1 VKAAIDF
8 RQARPAFSRKNV
20 VLTRRSQRKSQRLTY
35 ETSSSFRPK
44 YALQELPT
52 SLPERSSLCETIRL
66 AQQGDAAAFELI
78 YRLHCSRVRSI
89 CLRMLR
95 DPVEAEDLAQ
105 ESFIQLFRKIHTFRG
120 ESAFSTWL
128 HRLTVNLVLMRL
140 RKKKLVSTSLDEITG
155 NDEEDDRPHGEI
167 GAADP
172 QLSGL
177 VDRIDLQ
184 SAVGQL
190 PDGYRQIFIL
200 YDVLGFNHTEIA
212 RILGRSIGNSKSQLH
227 KARKRLRQL
236 LQRAKKYGRPENHGP
251 ASHSPVL
258 AASY

>member
-1 VKAAIDF
+1 MKPAIDF
-8 RQARPAFSRKNV
+8 RRARPAFSRKNV
-20 VLTRRSQRKSQRLTY
+20 VLTRRSQWKSRRLTY
-35 ETSSSFRPK
+35 ETNSSLGPEH
-44 YALQELPT
+44 ALRELPPCKPAP
-52 SLPERSSLCETIRL
+52 LFETIRL

-78 YRLHCSRVRSI
+78 YRLHCSRVYSI

-95 DPVEAEDLAQ
+95 DPVEAEDLTQ

-140 RKKKLVSTSLDEITG
+140 RKKKLVSTSLDELTG
-155 NDEEDDRPHGEI
+155 NDEEDDKPRNEI

-172 QLSGL
+172 RLSGL

-184 SAVGQL
+184 SAVDQL

-200 YDVLGFNHTEIA
+200 YDVLGFDHTESA
-212 RILGRSIGNSKSQLH
+212 EILGCSIGNSKSQLH
-227 KARKRLRQL
+227 KARKRLREL
-236 LQRAKKYGRPENHGP
+236 LQRVNRYGRAENQE
-251 ASHSPVL
+251 AANHSPVL
-258 AASY
+258 VASY

>member
-1 VKAAIDF
+1 MKAAIDF

-20 VLTRRSQRKSQRLTY
+20 VLTRRSQRKSQRSTY
-35 ETSSSFRPK
+35 ETNSSFRPE
-44 YALQELPT
+44 YASQELPT
-52 SLPERSSLCETIRL
+52 CRPERSSLCETIRL

-78 YRLHCSRVRSI
+78 YRLHCSRVYSI

-95 DPVEAEDLAQ
+95 DPAEAEDLVQ

-155 NDEEDDRPHGEI
+155 NDEEDDRPHNEI

-184 SAVGQL
+184 SAVDQL
-190 PDGYRQIFIL
+190 SDGYRQIFIL

-236 LQRAKKYGRPENHGP
+236 LQRAKKYGRPENRGP